1 MGIGV
6 FIDEHG
12 QTLSEQGRTALGKD
26 LSQQQLALRQLLLRA
41 ASVVMAVVVAGKN
54 LDRVLA
60 QEAQA
65 GRAAVQDM
73 AYACLRDY
81 ARLCAVRDTVLD
93 RPVQDDMV
101 ACLLLVA
108 LQQLAV
114 HGERAYV
121 VVNEAT
127 SAAASLR
134 PWARGLT
141 NAVLRNV
148 LRQGLLTRVW
158 QDDEARWNYPQWWI
172 DAVRASYPDDW
183 SLVLTAGNQHPPLT
197 LRVNLR
203 QTGIAEYLAAL
214 DAAGIGATH
223 LGDEAIR
230 LWHPMPVQ
238 QLPGFSA
245 GDVSVQDAGA
255 QRAAHWLDVRDGQR
269 VLDACCAPG
278 GKTAHVLE
286 RADVSMTAV
295 DHDANRLQRVRDNL
309 TRLRLVAHC
318 VAGDAGQ
325 PADWWDGVPYDR
337 ILADVPCSASGVAR
351 RHPDVKWLRRPSD
364 IAGFARQQAAILDAL
379 WPLLAPGGKLLYV
392 TCSVFPQENQQQID
406 SFLMRHDNAGQQPR
420 VVAEEQ
426 LVPCEDYDGF
436 FYALLEKI

>member
-1 MGIGV
+1 MV
-6 FIDEHG
+6 P
-12 QTLSEQGRTALGKD
+12 EQD
-26 LSQQQLALRQLLLRA
+26 MSQQQLALRQLLLRA
-41 ASVVMAVVVAGKN
+41 ASVVVAVVVTGKS

-60 QEAQA
+60 QEALA

-73 AYACLRDY
+73 VYACLRDY
-81 ARLCAVRDTVLD
+81 ARLCAVRDAVLV
-93 RPVQDDMV
+93 RPVQDDV
-101 ACLLLVA
+101 IACLLLVA
-108 LQQLAV
+108 LQQLTV
-114 HGERAYV
+114 HGERAYM

-148 LRQGLLTRVW
+148 LRQGLLTHVW
-158 QDDEARWNYPQWWI
+158 QDDEACWNYSQWWI
-172 DAVRASYPDDW
+172 DAVRTSYPDDW
-183 SLVLTAGNQHPPLT
+183 SLVLAAGNQHPPLT

-238 QLPGFSA
+238 QLPGFAA
-245 GDVSVQDAGA
+245 GDVSVQDAVA

-295 DHDANRLQRVRDNL
+295 DHDANRLQRVSDNL
-309 TRLRLVAHC
+309 TRLHLVAHC

-406 SFLMRHDNAGQQPR
+406 SFLMRLDNAGQQPR